1 MDTETPPKGLVI
13 STYCTEG
20 RDGADANHLPR
31 RLAACP
37 GALILASGY
46 ADVHLNA
53 SLTCRASTV
62 HAAPFQRDIL
72 TPDRAPAIRVL
83 SFHAS
88 GK

>member
-20 RDGADANHLPR
+20 RDGADANHLSR

-46 ADVHLNA
+46 ADVQQ
-53 SLTCRASTV
+53 
-62 HAAPFQRDIL
+62 F
-72 TPDRAPAIRVL
+72 
-83 SFHAS
+83 
-88 GK
+88 